1 MFDNTLTEDKLAAYE
16 INLSAASNGEIT
28 ESFLSMFGGA
38 LKEILR
44 RMFGEVPDMDT
55 IKQALR
61 ENEDKEPQIVIK
73 GTQCEIDS
81 LATTLA
87 AEKSYM
93 ETNFERYATSL
104 TKVITEQSWTEVE
117 ILARAIF
124 NVWQE
129 RKQFFLCGN
138 GGSAGNAIHLANDF
152 LYGVA
157 REIPVP

>member
-93 ETNFERYATSL
+93 ETYVQNDGDVTQKEVMDAKHFLDDKIQKFEDT
-104 TKVITEQSWTEVE
+104 TGIKWP
-117 ILARAIF
+117 F
-124 NVWQE
+124 
-129 RKQFFLCGN
+129 K
-138 GGSAGNAIHLANDF
+138 
-152 LYGVA
+152 
-157 REIPVP
+157 